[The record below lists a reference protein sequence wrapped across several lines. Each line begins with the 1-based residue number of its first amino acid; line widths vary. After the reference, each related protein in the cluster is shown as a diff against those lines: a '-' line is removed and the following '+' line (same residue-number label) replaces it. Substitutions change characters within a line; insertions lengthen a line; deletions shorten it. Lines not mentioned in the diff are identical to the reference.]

1 MVLLMSVK
9 QSLSGWSRLT
19 IPSAETL
26 FNKLSP
32 ALRTAV
38 LLSACIMPMSN
49 SEDMTES
56 ERQLSWTLIATSMGT
71 LALVVVADAQG
82 EMDE

>member
-1 MVLLMSVK
+1 MMMLVSVK

-32 ALRTAV
+32 ALCTAV
-38 LLSACIMPMSN
+38 LLSACMMPMSN

-71 LALVVVADAQG
+71 LALVAVADAQG